1 VQSSL
6 VSRNPL
12 EASIAFPP
20 SLHIDV
26 YQFESCYPCA
36 YPLAIAHCRQL
47 VWPPFQ
53 RPPLPSAFPLPAFC
67 VGNLLNLICILHEK
81 FIHFFLFLP
90 YAGSFLLTEKTLTLL
105 SLSVMQR
112 QIVFIVVAILSQ
124 RWKFQF
130 GFLMEVKNA

>member
-1 VQSSL
+1 MH
-6 VSRNPL
+6 
-12 EASIAFPP
+12 IARKIY
-20 SLHIDV
+20 S
-26 YQFESCYPCA
+26 
-36 YPLAIAHCRQL
+36 
-47 VWPPFQ
+47 
-53 RPPLPSAFPLPAFC
+53 
-67 VGNLLNLICILHEK
+67 
-81 FIHFFLFLP
+81 FFLFLP